1 MLALRGCL
9 QSTLGRQS
17 PPSAHA
23 SVIGGKAD
31 SKCSRAF
38 PLLTQSGYCRRANRT
53 SLLRTGDAPARAS
66 CQSQFTQMFA
76 GAPKRAGTPRRTRR
90 QRLERPN
97 MAQLDENKLQ
107 QFVGKMLGDLGGA
120 FSVPTVRIGLRLGL
134 FNALHEGGPATSD
147 ELAKRA
153 GGLTERYV
161 REWALAQAANGFID
175 YNAASR
181 KFSLSPEQAMV
192 FAQKDSPVYLAG
204 AFDIVA
210 AMIEGEPKVEN
221 SFRTGAGVRWGD
233 SAGCLFCAT
242 GAFFRPGYVNNIVQ
256 NWLPTLDGV
265 EAKLK
270 SGAKVADVG
279 CGVGFST
286 LLMARAFS
294 KSQFVGYDFHAP
306 SVEEANRH
314 AVAHGLGDRVSFK
327 QATAKDIKE
336 SGFDLVTCFDCL
348 HDMGDPRGCA
358 RHMRR
363 ILKADGTWMIVE
375 PVAGN
380 RPEDNINPVG
390 RLYYNAST
398 MICVPTSL
406 DQEVGEGL
414 GAQAGEAKLTEV
426 IRDGGFTRIRRATA
440 GPFNM
445 VLEARA

>member
-1 MLALRGCL
+1 MPITVRTNVRGSTKKERVISCAGYGRPIETGPLMSGAQITPVNELTDTGQAGASAMANSNGSNTKIGNAIRAL
-9 QSTLGRQS
+9 
-17 PPSAHA
+17 
-23 SVIGGKAD
+23 VNK
-31 SKCSRAF
+31 
-38 PLLTQSGYCRRANRT
+38 
-53 SLLRTGDAPARAS
+53 APAIGE
-66 CQSQFTQMFA
+66 T
-76 GAPKRAGTPRRTRR
+76 
-90 QRLERPN
+90 N
-97 MAQLDENKLQ
+97 MAQLDEDRLQ

-192 FAQKDSPVYLAG
+192 FAEKDSPVYLAG

-210 AMIEGEPKVEN
+210 AMIEGEQKVEN

-256 NWLPTLDGV
+256 NWLPALGGV

-286 LLMARAFS
+286 LLMAQAFS

-327 QATAKDIKE
+327 EARAKDIKE
-336 SGFDLVTCFDCL
+336 SGFDLVTSFDCL

-375 PVAGN
+375 PIAGN
-380 RPEDNINPVG
+380 RPEDNMNPVG

-414 GAQAGEAKLTEV
+414 GAQAGEANLTEV